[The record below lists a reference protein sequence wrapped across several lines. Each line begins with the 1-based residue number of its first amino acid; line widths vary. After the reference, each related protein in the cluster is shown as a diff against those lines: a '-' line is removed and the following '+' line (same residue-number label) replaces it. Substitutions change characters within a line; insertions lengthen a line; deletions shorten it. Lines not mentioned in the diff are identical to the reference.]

1 MIVSRN
7 ETRQAVPYMRISL
20 LQYAPAWQDR
30 AASRGKIARLLADSA
45 LADAALADANLA
57 DNARTGESA
66 DNTGW
71 LVLPEMCLS
80 GFTMDEKASTWD
92 ADDFAFFAGLARELR
107 CHITAGGVERRVN
120 TAFCFSPDGSIASRY
135 GKRQLFSYSAEE
147 RSYTAGN
154 AASLYRVGGEG
165 GLRVSQSICYDLRF
179 PYLYWP
185 DAPSVDA
192 YCVIAAWGKAR
203 AGHWKALLRARAIEN
218 QAFVVAVNRVGEE
231 PDAAYAGDSA
241 VIGPQGEALLD
252 CGAKEGVFS
261 VDIDMAAPAAWRAAF
276 PALKDRR
283 A

>member
-1 MIVSRN
+1 
-7 ETRQAVPYMRISL
+7 MRISL

-30 AASRGKIARLLADSA
+30 AASRRKIARLLAGAAHAASA
-45 LADAALADANLA
+45 RAAGA
-57 DNARTGESA
+57 E
-66 DNTGW
+66 W

-80 GFTMDEKASTWD
+80 GFTMDEKASSWD
-92 ADDFAFFAGLARELR
+92 ADDFSFFADLARER
-107 CHITAGGVERRVN
+107 ACYITAGGVEKRAN
-120 TAFCFSPDGSIASRY
+120 TAFCFSPDGAVLCRY
-135 GKRQLFSYSAEE
+135 IKRQLFSFSSEE
-147 RSYTAGN
+147 QSYAAGSE
-154 AASLYRVGGEG
+154 ASLYRVGGEG

-203 AGHWKALLRARAIEN
+203 AGQWKALLRARAIEN

-231 PDAAYAGDSA
+231 PSAAYSGDSA
-241 VIGPQGEALLD
+241 VISPQGEPLLD
-252 CGAKEGVFS
+252 CGGKEGVFS
-261 VDIDMAAPAAWRAAF
+261 VDIDVAEAAAWRAAF